1 MATGSAAEA
10 HGRRERD
17 LGHHV
22 PLAPPA
28 KHAAQLLQRCS
39 AKAPWDKSP
48 PLLILSG
55 GPVSA
60 AKRRAVS
67 SELFPDTL
75 PLRPGALCP
84 LCARLATPR
93 NTLPTSGFND
103 SSESGTKWVRLQ
115 SSSILY
121 LLSKVL
127 LAQEFPLLKYFFC
140 SFPSLLSFLNL

>member
-1 MATGSAAEA
+1 MAAGSGAEA
-10 HGRRERD
+10 HRRRARD
-17 LGHHV
+17 VGHHV

-28 KHAAQLLQRCS
+28 KHAAQLLQCCP
-39 AKAPWDKSP
+39 AKAPWDKYP

-84 LCARLATPR
+84 LCAQLATIVPQCAGAPSWGR
-93 NTLPTSGFND
+93 AAPGNLVG
-103 SSESGTKWVRLQ
+103 
-115 SSSILY
+115 
-121 LLSKVL
+121 
-127 LAQEFPLLKYFFC
+127 
-140 SFPSLLSFLNL
+140 SFPPGGYKFHDDRVPSGLVCSPS

>member
-1 MATGSAAEA
+1 MAAGSGAEA

-17 LGHHV
+17 LGHHM

-28 KHAAQLLQRCS
+28 KHAAQLLQLCS
-39 AKAPWDKSP
+39 AKAPWDKSL

-67 SELFPDTL
+67 SELFPDSL

-84 LCARLATPR
+84 LCARLATIVPQR
-93 NTLPTSGFND
+93 AGAPSWGRPAPGDSVGSVPPGGYKFHDDRIPSGL
-103 SSESGTKWVRLQ
+103 V
-115 SSSILY
+115 
-121 LLSKVL
+121 
-127 LAQEFPLLKYFFC
+127 C
-140 SFPSLLSFLNL
+140 SPS